1 MQALT
6 SAQWDALKAV
16 ARARCEGAEPAHDWL
31 HVQRV
36 MANVRR
42 LALGECVDGSVA
54 ETAALLHELF
64 NYPKHHPDSSR
75 SGDVCAERAAEELAA
90 VGADAELTAAVGY
103 AIRVHGF
110 SKGIR
115 PETPDARLLQDADRL
130 DAIGAIGTARLF
142 ATCSVMERPFYRDED
157 PFCGDR
163 APDDKAWGM
172 DHFFKKLFRI
182 PETLHTPTAKALAG
196 ERIAFMH
203 GFLRQFG
210 AEMGTPYPSP
220 RP

>member
-1 MQALT
+1 MRALT
-6 SAQWDALKAV
+6 SAQWDALRAV
-16 ARARCEGAEPAHDWL
+16 ARARCERAEPAHDWL

-42 LALGECVDGSVA
+42 LAAGEGIDGGVA
-54 ETAALLHELF
+54 EAAALLHELF

-75 SGDVCAERAAEELAA
+75 SGDVCAEHAAAELTA
-90 VGADAELTAAVGY
+90 VGADPELIAAVGY
-103 AIRVHGF
+103 AVRVHGF

-115 PETPDARLLQDADRL
+115 PETLEARILQDADRL

-142 ATCSVMERPFYRDED
+142 ATCSVMQRPFYEEGD
-157 PFCGDR
+157 PFCLDR

-172 DHFFKKLFRI
+172 DHYFKKLFRI
-182 PETLHTPTAKALAG
+182 PETLHTATARALAG

-203 GFLRQFG
+203 AFLRQFG
-210 AEMGTPYPSP
+210 EEMGTPY
-220 RP
+220 RTTC